1 MMSSSADDGWTGL
14 TVLGMHR
21 SGTSLVASALCALGA
36 WPGPEDDLLGPDGFN
51 EAGYFERR
59 STLTDLDGLL
69 DQLGGEWHRPPV
81 QMLLEPA
88 ADAVQQRLADILR
101 RAAQGLPS
109 GRVPLVKDPRLS
121 LFSAL
126 LPKLLQ
132 DTRGVIVCVRHP
144 LAVARSVH
152 QRDGLSIAY
161 ALTLWEIYYTI
172 ICNGLS
178 GHPVRLWLLHSNN
191 SSEAL
196 ATWAAEALRDLG
208 HEPNPAGIG
217 SVRFDADRLHHEVT
231 AGDEDTWLSVA
242 QMRLWERLR
251 ACAAD
256 VQPLAL
262 LAAEPSAL
270 ARANVLSAGVNG
282 AAERHNEALHVDRAR
297 IAAAL
302 QAAEEEVTEMREEL
316 AVAHRTAAHLERR
329 IVEKSDLLHEIQSR
343 CAGLLG
349 EQLAQTG
356 RLDCARHSR
365 EGQ

>member
-1 MMSSSADDGWTGL
+1 MSLSADDGWTGL

-36 WPGPEDDLLGPDGFN
+36 WPGPDDDLLGPDAFN

-59 STLTDLDGLL
+59 STLADLDGLL

-81 QMLLEPA
+81 QTLLEPEG
-88 ADAVQQRLADILR
+88 AVQQRLADILR
-101 RAAQGLPS
+101 RAAQGLPL

-161 ALTLWEIYYTI
+161 ALTLWEIYHAI

-178 GHPVRLWLLHSNN
+178 GQPVRLWLLHSNN
-191 SSEAL
+191 SSEWL
-196 ATWAAEALRDLG
+196 ATWAAEALRGIG
-208 HEPNPAGIG
+208 HEPNFMGIG

-231 AGDEDTWLSVA
+231 AEDEDTWLSVA
-242 QMRLWERLR
+242 QMRLWERLK
-251 ACAAD
+251 ACAAEE
-256 VQPLAL
+256 QPVAL
-262 LAAEPSAL
+262 PEAGPSAL

-282 AAERHNEALHVDRAR
+282 AAERQNEALHVDRAR

-302 QAAEEEVTEMREEL
+302 EAAKEEVTQLREEL
-316 AVAHRTAAHLERR
+316 AVAHRRAEHLERR
-329 IVEKSDLLHEIQSR
+329 IVAQSDVLHEIQSSY
-343 CAGLLG
+343 AGLLG
-349 EQLAQTG
+349 ERSVQTG
-356 RLDCARHSR
+356 RPDGGRQAR